1 MDLMKANKQARR
13 EATQL
18 FRSCIINGLL
28 DEERAR
34 WAVQQIVATKSR
46 GFLGILSHFRR
57 LVKLDGARHTARVE
71 SARALPA
78 DVQASVKAGLAR
90 VYRAGLNVSFTDN
103 PVLIGGM
110 RIQVGSDVY
119 DGSVR
124 SRLAALERSF

>member
-1 MDLMKANKQARR
+1 MKANKQARR

-110 RIQVGSDVY
+110 RIQ
-119 DGSVR
+119 
-124 SRLAALERSF
+124 

>member
-1 MDLMKANKQARR
+1 MKANKQARR